1 MKTYTIEGNTYK
13 ELPNP
18 LRLSNGA
25 SYSPVSEALFEEL
38 GGVIEDDG
46 EPTTFEVACS
56 QFRQVCKA
64 MGEFL
69 GEPDFKGGFDEYT
82 NFATSQ
88 AYKENPVLGN
98 SLAIQWAGTNEF
110 CKYEGSK
117 IGLGQPEWWK
127 RCWEMVEND

>member
-1 MKTYTIEGNTYK
+1 MKTYTIEGKTYN

-18 LRLSNGA
+18 LRLFNG
-25 SYSPVSEALFEEL
+25 SCYSPVTEALFEEL
-38 GGVIEDDG
+38 GGVIDDDG
-46 EPTTFEVACS
+46 QPTTFEVACS

-88 AYKENPVLGN
+88 AYKDNPVLGN

-117 IGLGQPEWWK
+117 IGLGQPEWFYK
-127 RCWEMVEND
+127 CWEMVQDD

>member
-1 MKTYTIEGNTYK
+1 MKTYTIEGKAYK

-18 LRLSNGA
+18 LRLSNGD
-25 SYSPVSEALFEEL
+25 SYSPVTEALFEGL

-69 GEPDFKGGFDEYT
+69 GEPNFKGGFDEYT

-88 AYKENPVLGN
+88 AYKDNPVLGN

-117 IGLGQPEWWK
+117 IGLGQPEWFYK
-127 RCWEMVEND
+127 CWEMAQDD